1 MTYIF
6 PSQSQDQFESSNE
19 NREQNLEP
27 AAQNNPVIVVVPYH
41 LNVKLSDWC
50 KNEGKAIQTISS
62 RSGLH
67 QVVN

>member
-1 MTYIF
+1 MF

-27 AAQNNPVIVVVPYH
+27 AAQNNPFIVAVPYH

-50 KNEGKAIQTISS
+50 KNDIPN
-62 RSGLH
+62 H
-67 QVVN
+67 N